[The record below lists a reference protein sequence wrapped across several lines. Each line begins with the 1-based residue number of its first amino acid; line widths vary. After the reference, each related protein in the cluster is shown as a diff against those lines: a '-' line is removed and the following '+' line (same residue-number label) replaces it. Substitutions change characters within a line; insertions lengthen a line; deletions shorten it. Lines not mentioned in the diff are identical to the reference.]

1 MEKIDLYDLNRNR
14 LDRTAF
20 RCDPLPEGCYRLVV
34 HICVFNSRG
43 EMLIQQRQSTK
54 AVLPDKWD
62 ITAGGQVTAG
72 ETSSQSAERELF
84 EELSIKADIE
94 GHLPHITMYF
104 NEGFDDVYVLTK
116 DIELSSLVLQPDE
129 VRAARWADMDTV
141 FGMIDTGEFISYP
154 DTYIRL
160 LFALQNR
167 NGEFDENKA
176 FTETPKENDHS
187 DG

>member
-1 MEKIDLYDLNRNR
+1 M
-14 LDRTAF
+14 
-20 RCDPLPEGCYRLVV
+20 
-34 HICVFNSRG
+34 S
-43 EMLIQQRQSTK
+43 
-54 AVLPDKWD
+54 
-62 ITAGGQVTAG
+62 
-72 ETSSQSAERELF
+72 
-84 EELSIKADIE
+84 
-94 GHLPHITMYF
+94 
-104 NEGFDDVYVLTK
+104 FDYVLTK

-141 FGMIDTGEFISYP
+141 FGMIDTGEFITYP
-154 DTYIRL
+154 KTYIRL